1 MRGAA
6 PPVRMRHPPTPG
18 GTGRESRPVPET
30 EAINV
35 DLRGREP
42 PSFIAV
48 EGPIGVGKT
57 TLAKRLAASFNYQ
70 TLLEEAE
77 QNPFLEKF
85 YRNREQAALAT
96 QLFFLFQ
103 RAQKIQDLRQADI
116 FEPVR
121 VADFLIDKDPL
132 FARINLSREEFELYQ
147 KIYRQTT
154 IDAPRPDLVIY
165 LQASTDVLLSR
176 IDNRGIPSE
185 QAIGRDYLE
194 RLNEVYSEFF
204 LYYDEAPLLI
214 VNASEIDL
222 ANGETDYRHLV
233 DYLLDIRSGRHYFN
247 PTFFG

>member
-1 MRGAA
+1 MN
-6 PPVRMRHPPTPG
+6 
-18 GTGRESRPVPET
+18 REA
-30 EAINV
+30 EAINI
-35 DLRGREP
+35 DLRGRKP
-42 PSFIAV
+42 PPFIAV

-57 TLAKRLAASFNYQ
+57 TLAMRLAASFNYQ

-77 QNPFLEKF
+77 ENPFLEKF
-85 YRNREQAALAT
+85 YRNGKQVALAT

-121 VADFLIDKDPL
+121 VADFLIEKDPL
-132 FARINLSREEFELYQ
+132 FARLNLDSDEFQLYEKVYQ
-147 KIYRQTT
+147 RLT

-176 IDNRGIPSE
+176 IQNRGVPYE
-185 QAIGRDYLE
+185 QVIGRDYLE

-204 LYYDEAPLLI
+204 LYYDGAPLLI

-222 ANGETDYRHLV
+222 ANGDSDYRHLV
-233 DYLLDIRSGRHYFN
+233 DYMLDIRSGRHYFN

>member
-1 MRGAA
+1 MKESSAIKIDLK
-6 PPVRMRHPPTPG
+6 
-18 GTGRESRPVPET
+18 GRT
-30 EAINV
+30 
-35 DLRGREP
+35 P
-42 PSFIAV
+42 PSYIAV

-57 TLAKRLAASFNYQ
+57 TLTKRLATTFNYQ

-85 YRNREQAALAT
+85 YRNRQQAALAT

-121 VADFLIDKDPL
+121 VADFLIEKDPL
-132 FARINLSREEFELYQ
+132 FARINLDREEFQLYQ
-147 KIYRQTT
+147 KVYEQLT
-154 IDAPRPDLVIY
+154 IDAPKPDLVIY

-176 IDNRGIPSE
+176 INSRGIAVE
-185 QAIGRDYLE
+185 QGIERDYLE

-204 LYYDEAPLLI
+204 LYYDGAPLLI

-222 ANGETDYRHLV
+222 ASGDTDYSHLV

>member
-1 MRGAA
+1 MSEA
-6 PPVRMRHPPTPG
+6 
-18 GTGRESRPVPET
+18 ET
-30 EAINV
+30 IAV

-42 PSFIAV
+42 PAFIAV

-116 FEPVR
+116 FAPVR

-132 FARINLSREEFELYQ
+132 FARINLERQEYELYQ
-147 KIYRQTT
+147 KIYQQMT

-176 IDNRGIPSE
+176 IDTRGTPCE